1 MSERS
6 VAKMCAINFS
16 RLLPSLTLAV
26 GGILADGTVVAHYP
40 KTSGSRLSEICGILC
55 LNFSEADS

>member
-1 MSERS
+1 MKCRS
-6 VAKMCAINFS
+6 VAQKCTINIS
-16 RLLPSLTLAV
+16 RLLLSLTLAV
-26 GGILADGTVVAHYP
+26 GVADGTVVAHYP